1 MGSVSIT
8 SIAAVHRARIF
19 RWCLAAGALGI
30 AFGLWFSVVLNPFVV
45 YIVFLGAVSGV
56 VLALKQRSMC
66 VILLLASFLLF
77 GLYRSVSAQEQ
88 FADNQPKSVV
98 SYYRPHDE
106 AKSAGSGSLSAITR
120 LRTHILE
127 SISDNLP
134 HIHAQLLGGILVGA
148 RQTFPDTLRESFNK
162 IGITHIVAVSG
173 YNITILI
180 VILYALCGRFGIKRS
195 RSIII
200 VAVGIVCFTLLAGA
214 SAATVRAALMGGVV
228 VVARFLGRGARS
240 HTAILIALCAML
252 YFDPLVLTNIGFQLS
267 FSAMLGLMYI
277 GPLLERFASGMPA
290 VFGLKDTLIQTLAAI
305 AATGPLILWYFGT
318 ISLIA
323 PFANLIV
330 VPLVP
335 FIMATG
341 ATVAGISMAA
351 SMLGAPFFTI
361 LAPILWA
368 LPWAPL
374 EYVLRASSLLSHMPL
389 ASVTIQHPLM
399 IYALVVFFYAFLSVV
414 LIASSRRQ
422 AECALT

>member
-1 MGSVSIT
+1 
-8 SIAAVHRARIF
+8 
-19 RWCLAAGALGI
+19 
-30 AFGLWFSVVLNPFVV
+30 
-45 YIVFLGAVSGV
+45 
-56 VLALKQRSMC
+56 
-66 VILLLASFLLF
+66 
-77 GLYRSVSAQEQ
+77 
-88 FADNQPKSVV
+88 
-98 SYYRPHDE
+98 
-106 AKSAGSGSLSAITR
+106 
-120 LRTHILE
+120 
-127 SISDNLP
+127 
-134 HIHAQLLGGILVGA
+134 
-148 RQTFPDTLRESFNK
+148 
-162 IGITHIVAVSG
+162 
-173 YNITILI
+173 